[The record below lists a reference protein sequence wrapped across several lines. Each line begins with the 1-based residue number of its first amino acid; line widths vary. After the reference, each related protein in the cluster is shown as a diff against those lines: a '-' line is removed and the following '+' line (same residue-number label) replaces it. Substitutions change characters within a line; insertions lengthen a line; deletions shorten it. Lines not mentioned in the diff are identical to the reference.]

1 MSSPQAPGRTAQI
14 LAAKWLQDDTPRIAQ
29 DRGGMR
35 AAVQGP
41 AAPGTAPEVHRDD
54 CGTCQCDYL
63 DQQARVSEQILDH
76 SASLERQI
84 RELRQDV
91 QEDKEYDLQHWDHI
105 IKQIG
110 LLWRVTED
118 MQKKFGGGRSRQ

>member
-35 AAVQGP
+35 ATVQGP
-41 AAPGTAPEVHRDD
+41 AAPGTAPTVHRDD

-63 DQQARVSEQILDH
+63 DQQVRAAEQVLDRA
-76 SASLERQI
+76 ASLDRQI
-84 RELRQDV
+84 RELRQIV
-91 QEDKEYDLQHWDHI
+91 QDDKEDQELHDNHI
-105 IKQIG
+105 VKQIG
-110 LLWRVTED
+110 LLWKVTED
-118 MQKKFGGGRSRQ
+118 MQKKFGGRARQ